1 NKVNNKDRAMK
12 IIQDIEKEKY
22 PLGIIYQNQQSSYHE
37 QLPQLTKQTLI
48 KNEKFVDFKLIER
61 DFI

>member
-1 NKVNNKDRAMK
+1 MK

-37 QLPQLTKQTLI
+37 QLPQLMNNSLI
-48 KNEKFVDFKLIER
+48 KRKRFSDFKLLEK